1 VLSKPFVK
9 SVYSLQTTHT
19 SAPPTS
25 RTIVSAAPQAPVAI
39 EAL

>member
-1 VLSKPFVK
+1 
-9 SVYSLQTTHT
+9 VYSLQTQHT

-25 RTIVSAAPQAPVAI
+25 TTIVSATPQAPIAV